1 MDHYQNQEFIL
12 NLDFSNTNS
21 SPQEHIEPE
30 VNEDPEYDK
39 VLVNNNDLDCLYET
53 IESGTFIAM
62 RCPSNSLELFF
73 VGEVVFKQVAED
85 DQEDLNGHFVFKG
98 EKYPEI
104 NYLEKYQEG
113 KRHYG

>member
-1 MDHYQNQEFIL
+1 MDHYQNQEYIL

-73 VGEVVFKQVAED
+73 CW
-85 DQEDLNGHFVFKG
+85 
-98 EKYPEI
+98 
-104 NYLEKYQEG
+104 
-113 KRHYG
+113 